1 MRREPH
7 VSARRAK
14 IKAKMRERSCCVR
27 VQRAVCVCA
36 RKRNAQRRRKKVA
49 KEVEEAPSF
58 YDDANHRPSVEHE
71 RDAAEEAR
79 GALRLPLLE
88 EEAVGL
94 RRPDDEHHAGE
105 EEKLRAREFEKA
117 QR

>member
-1 MRREPH
+1 
-7 VSARRAK
+7 
-14 IKAKMRERSCCVR
+14 MRERSCCVR

-58 YDDANHRPSVEHE
+58 YDDADHRPSVEHE

-105 EEKLRAREFEKA
+105 EEQLRTREFEKA